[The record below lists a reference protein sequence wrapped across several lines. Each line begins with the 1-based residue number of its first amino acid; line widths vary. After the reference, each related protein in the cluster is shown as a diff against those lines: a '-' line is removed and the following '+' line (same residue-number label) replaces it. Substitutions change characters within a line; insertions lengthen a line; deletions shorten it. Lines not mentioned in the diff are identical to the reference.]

1 MAGKNLLGLCDTKC
15 QNKAI
20 AELRLHPLGA
30 IMLFSFVH
38 HLKKSDRANQGEQA
52 WMGLMAASYFS
63 HRQVGGWIELRRI
76 SVQHGLR
83 LISLSNYVFVLEISQ
98 ISGIVQ
104 NVSMLIMVVM
114 RIVVVVREEKVEKE
128 CYWNRKLPVIQVL
141 SICCLW
147 FTWKML
153 LLSMK
158 YSVSPPFA
166 GAHLFVADHKKVPF
180 HFPPCASAASV
191 SQHQGCNWLTWRHL
205 LIFPSLVDATTSVRT
220 PHCPLHYLC

>member
-1 MAGKNLLGLCDTKC
+1 MTLNARTKPLLRSGYIPWERSCYSPSCT
-15 QNKAI
+15 I
-20 AELRLHPLGA
+20 
-30 IMLFSFVH
+30 S
-38 HLKKSDRANQGEQA
+38 KKSDRANQGEQA

-128 CYWNRKLPVIQVL
+128 CHWNRKLSVIQVL
-141 SICCLW
+141 SICSVW

-153 LLSMK
+153 LLSVNH
-158 YSVSPPFA
+158 SVPPPPTPLQGHTYFLWQTTKRSPFISP
-166 GAHLFVADHKKVPF
+166 
-180 HFPPCASAASV
+180 
-191 SQHQGCNWLTWRHL
+191 
-205 LIFPSLVDATTSVRT
+205 LV
-220 PHCPLHYLC
+220 CQLHVCHSIKM